1 MPGGEKDREGKIFS
15 FLFLILQLHVPHR
28 QNDTKKRQDFQSL
41 FSTMLSTENL
51 LFVVDVQVVG
61 GRLWKNDS
69 WQDEMSGCVFALSRG
84 FAVGNIF

>member
-1 MPGGEKDREGKIFS
+1 
-15 FLFLILQLHVPHR
+15 
-28 QNDTKKRQDFQSL
+28 
-41 FSTMLSTENL
+41 MLSTENL